1 MDRVCTCVSLELER
15 VCSSVFVDYVHRHFL
30 RKCES
35 SIHSHTSKKV
45 MAVTC
50 TWENV
55 LIRIRSGDKAK
66 IDVVTS
72 TCVFSF
78 FHPMNEQTTAY

>member
-1 MDRVCTCVSLELER
+1 
-15 VCSSVFVDYVHRHFL
+15 
-30 RKCES
+30 
-35 SIHSHTSKKV
+35 

-50 TWENV
+50 TRENV

-72 TCVFSF
+72 SYVFFSSY
-78 FHPMNEQTTAY
+78 EITKTTNITLLQKPSKASIA